1 MISTFPKSAL
11 LFLMSP
17 VLSIPL
23 IFRDIYLNKKAGY
36 ILFVGIFFILS
47 YFYIPSSGGD
57 KSYYFNLYNFFSSMS
72 FEDAI
77 LYIEK
82 NMTDVTFWYLILIFS
97 HLGISFSFLAGSVT
111 AISMGVLFYIF
122 HKSVI
127 ENKLSKFMIF
137 TLFATLICSLSLPP
151 LFSGLRFYFSLSF
164 VVLGL
169 YLSLVKNQTLKG
181 LISLLFA
188 SSIHFSTVVFFIA
201 TFLYILFQKNLKLLK
216 ILYFFSFIFLFVPAE
231 YFLLFFVNL
240 LPYVEI
246 DIIFLQK
253 YLSYFGV
260 KEFVI
265 TNTGHAIYI
274 FFGKLWYYLIT
285 IYALLN
291 INRAENKWFSILLI
305 LLVFANI
312 TFLFPYVFNR
322 YGLIVLVA
330 FVFVLI
336 NDYKK
341 YKYNNF
347 FVLLFLIISI
357 LTTCLDVLIQRDN
370 FKDSYERVGL
380 LTLPTMLLIDPTDER
395 IFDKGNLLA
404 KYEDEN

>member
-11 LFLMSP
+11 LFLISP

-23 IFRDIYLNKKAGY
+23 IFRDIYLNKKVGY
-36 ILFVGIFFILS
+36 ILFAGIFFILS

-111 AISMGVLFYIF
+111 AISLGVLFYIF

-137 TLFATLICSLSLPP
+137 TLFVTLICSLSLPS
-151 LFSGLRFYFSLSF
+151 LFSGLRFYFSSSF
-164 VVLGL
+164 VILGL

-216 ILYFFSFIFLFVPAE
+216 ILYFSSFIFLFIPAE

-246 DIIFLQK
+246 DVIFLQK

-265 TNTGHAIYI
+265 TNTGHAIYV

-312 TFLFPYVFNR
+312 TFLFPFIFNR
-322 YGLIVLVA
+322 YGFIVLAA

-347 FVLLFLIISI
+347 FTLSFLIISI
-357 LTTCLDVLIQRDN
+357 LTTCLDIVIQRDN
-370 FKDSYERVGL
+370 FKDSYVRIGL
-380 LTLPTMLLIDPTDER
+380 LTLPTMLFIDPTDER
-395 IFDKGNLLA
+395 EFDKGNLLE
-404 KYEDEN
+404 KYDE

>member
-1 MISTFPKSAL
+1 
-11 LFLMSP
+11 
-17 VLSIPL
+17 
-23 IFRDIYLNKKAGY
+23 
-36 ILFVGIFFILS
+36 
-47 YFYIPSSGGD
+47 
-57 KSYYFNLYNFFSSMS
+57 
-72 FEDAI
+72 
-77 LYIEK
+77 
-82 NMTDVTFWYLILIFS
+82 
-97 HLGISFSFLAGSVT
+97 
-111 AISMGVLFYIF
+111 
-122 HKSVI
+122 
-127 ENKLSKFMIF
+127 MIF
-137 TLFATLICSLSLPP
+137 TLFVTLICSLSLPS
-151 LFSGLRFYFSLSF
+151 LFSGLRFYFSSSF
-164 VVLGL
+164 VILGL

-216 ILYFFSFIFLFVPAE
+216 ILYFSSFIFLFIPAE

-246 DIIFLQK
+246 DVIFLQK

-265 TNTGHAIYI
+265 TNTGHAIYV

-312 TFLFPYVFNR
+312 TFLFPFIFNR
-322 YGLIVLVA
+322 YGFIVLAA

-347 FVLLFLIISI
+347 FTLSFLIISI
-357 LTTCLDVLIQRDN
+357 LTTCLDIVIQRDN
-370 FKDSYERVGL
+370 FKDSYVRIGL
-380 LTLPTMLLIDPTDER
+380 LTLPTMLFIDPTDER
-395 IFDKGNLLA
+395 EFDKGNLLE
-404 KYEDEN
+404 KYDE